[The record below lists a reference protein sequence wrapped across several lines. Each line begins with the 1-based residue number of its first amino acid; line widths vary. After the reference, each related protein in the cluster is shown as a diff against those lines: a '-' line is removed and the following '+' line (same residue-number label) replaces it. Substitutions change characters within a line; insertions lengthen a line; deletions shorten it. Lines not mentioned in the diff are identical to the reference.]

1 MTHLELVPVPPVAQL
16 AGVSQHY
23 GKTVALNNITLDIPA
38 RCMVGLIGPDGVG
51 KSSLL
56 SLISGARVIEQGNV
70 MVLGGDMRDPKH
82 RRDVC
87 PRIAWMPQGLG
98 KNLYHTLSVY
108 ENVDFF
114 ARLFGHDK
122 AEREVRINELLTS
135 TGLAPFR
142 DRPAGKLSGGM
153 KQKLGLCCALIHDPE
168 LLILDEPTTGVDPL
182 SRAQFWDLIDSIRQ
196 RQSNM
201 SVLVATAYMEE
212 AERFDWLVAMNAGE
226 VLATGSAEELRQQT
240 QSATLEE
247 AFIALLPEAQR
258 QAHQAVVIPP
268 YQAENAEI
276 AIEARDLTMRFG
288 SFVAVDH
295 VNFRIPRGEIF
306 GFLGSNGCGKSTT
319 MKMLTGLLPASE
331 GEAWLF
337 GQPVDP
343 KDIDTRRRVG
353 YMSQAFS
360 LYNELT
366 VRQNLELHARLFHIP
381 EAEIPARVAEMSER
395 FKLNDVEDVLPES
408 LPLGI
413 RQRLSLAVAV
423 IHRPEMLILDEPTS
437 GVDPVARDMFW
448 QLMVDLSR
456 QDKVTIFISTHFMNE
471 AERCDR
477 ISLMHAGKVL
487 ASGTPQELVE
497 KRGAASLEEAFIAY
511 LQEAAGQSNEAEA
524 PPVIHDATLAPR
536 QGFSLRR
543 LFSYS
548 RREALELRRDPVR
561 STLALMG
568 TVILM
573 LIMGYGIS
581 MDVENLRF
589 AVLDRDQ
596 TVSSQAWTLNLSG
609 SRYFIEQ
616 PPLTSYD
623 ELDRRM
629 RAGDITVAIEIP
641 PNFGRD
647 IARGT
652 PVELGVWIDGAMP
665 SRAETVKGYV
675 QAMHQSWLQDVASR
689 QSAPASQSGLM
700 NIETRYR
707 YNPDVKSLP
716 AIVPAVIPLLLMMI
730 PSMLSA
736 LSVVREK
743 ELGSIINLYVTPT
756 TRSEFLLG
764 KQLPYIALGMLNFF
778 LLCALSVFVF
788 GVPHKG
794 SFLTLTLAALLY
806 IIIATGMGLLISTF
820 MKSQIAAIFGTAIIT
835 LIPATQ
841 FSGMIDPVA
850 SLEGPG
856 RWIGEVY
863 PTSHFLTIAR
873 GTFSKALDLT
883 DLWQLFYP
891 VADSHPAGDGL
902 KHPAAEKTGGMMRHL
917 RNIFNLGIKELR
929 SLLGDKAMLTLIVF
943 SFTVSVYSSATV
955 TPGSLNLAPIAIAD
969 MDQSQLSNRIVNS
982 FYRPWFL
989 PPEMITADEMDAG
1002 LDAGRYTFAI
1012 NIPPNFQRDVLA
1024 GRQPDIQVNVDAT
1037 RMSQAFT
1044 GNGYIQNIINGEVN
1058 SFVARYRDNSEPL
1071 VSLETRMRFNPN
1083 LDPAWFGG
1091 VMAIINNITM
1101 LAIVLTGSALIR
1113 EREHG
1118 TVEHLLVMPITPF
1131 EIMMAKIWSM
1141 GLVVLVVSGL
1151 SLVLMVKGVLG
1162 VPIEGSIP
1170 LFMLGVALSLFA
1182 TTSIGIFMGTIA
1194 RSMPQLGLL
1203 VILVL
1208 LPLQMLSGG
1217 STPRESMPQM
1227 VQDIML
1233 TMPTTH
1239 FVSLAQAILYRGAG
1253 FEIVWPQF
1261 LTLMAIGGVFF
1272 TIALLR
1278 FRKTIGT
1285 MA

>member
-1 MTHLELVPVPPVAQL
+1 MKPVARL
-16 AGVSQHY
+16 ENVSQHF
-23 GKTVALNNITLDIPA
+23 GATVALKDITLSIPA

-56 SLISGARVIEQGNV
+56 SLISGARVIEHGNV
-70 MVLGGDMRDPKH
+70 MVLGGDMSDVRH

-87 PRIAWMPQGLG
+87 PKIAWMPQGLG

-122 AEREVRINELLTS
+122 AERDIRINELLQS

-153 KQKLGLCCALIHDPE
+153 KQKLGLCCALIHDPQ

-196 RQSNM
+196 RQPDM

-226 VLATGSAEELRQQT
+226 VLATGSADELKAHTASQ
-240 QSATLEE
+240 TLEQ

-258 QAHQAVVIPP
+258 LAHKEVIIPP
-268 YQAENAEI
+268 RNADESEI
-276 AIEARDLTMRFG
+276 AIEARGLTMRFG
-288 SFVAVDH
+288 QFVAVDH
-295 VNFRIPRGEIF
+295 VNFRIARGEIF

-343 KDIDTRRRVG
+343 RDIETRRRVG

-360 LYNELT
+360 LYSELT
-366 VRQNLELHARLFHIP
+366 VRQNLELHASLFHIP
-381 EAEIPARVAEMSER
+381 DAEIPGRIAEISQR
-395 FKLNDVEDVLPES
+395 FMLEEVEDTLPAS

-448 QLMVDLSR
+448 QLMVDLAR
-456 QDKVTIFISTHFMNE
+456 QDRVTIFISTHFMNE

-487 ASGTPQELVE
+487 ASGTPQALVE
-497 KRGAASLEEAFIAY
+497 QRGSATLEEAFIAW
-511 LQEAAGQSNEAEA
+511 LQEAAEATQ
-524 PPVIHDATLAPR
+524 PPDAQATAVPAIEHKTESSVPR
-536 QGFSLRR
+536 QAFSLQR

-561 STLALMG
+561 STLALLG

-573 LIMGYGIS
+573 FIMGYGIS
-581 MDVENLRF
+581 MDVEDLRF

-596 TVSSQAWTLNLSG
+596 TVSSQGWSQNIAG

-616 PPLTSYD
+616 PPLQSYS

-629 RAGDITVAIEIP
+629 RNGELAVAIEIP

-652 PVELGVWIDGAMP
+652 PVQIGVWVDGAMP
-665 SRAETVKGYV
+665 NRAETVRGYV
-675 QAMHQSWLQDVASR
+675 QAMHLAWLQEMASR
-689 QSAPASQSGLM
+689 QASPNRDTSLIS
-700 NIETRYR
+700 IETRYR

-764 KQLPYIALGMLNFF
+764 KQLPYIVLGMFNFF

-806 IIIATGMGLLISTF
+806 VTIATGLGLLISTF

-856 RWIGEVY
+856 RWIGQIY

-873 GTFSKALDLT
+873 GTFSKALNLT
-883 DLWQLFYP
+883 DLWGSFIP
-891 VADSHPAGDGL
+891 
-902 KHPAAEKTGGMMRHL
+902 
-917 RNIFNLGIKELR
+917 
-929 SLLGDKAMLTLIVF
+929 LL
-943 SFTVSVYSSATV
+943 
-955 TPGSLNLAPIAIAD
+955 IA
-969 MDQSQLSNRIVNS
+969 V
-982 FYRPWFL
+982 
-989 PPEMITADEMDAG
+989 
-1002 LDAGRYTFAI
+1002 
-1012 NIPPNFQRDVLA
+1012 
-1024 GRQPDIQVNVDAT
+1024 
-1037 RMSQAFT
+1037 
-1044 GNGYIQNIINGEVN
+1044 
-1058 SFVARYRDNSEPL
+1058 PL
-1071 VSLETRMRFNPN
+1071 VL
-1083 LDPAWFGG
+1083 
-1091 VMAIINNITM
+1091 
-1101 LAIVLTGSALIR
+1101 
-1113 EREHG
+1113 
-1118 TVEHLLVMPITPF
+1118 
-1131 EIMMAKIWSM
+1131 
-1141 GLVVLVVSGL
+1141 GL
-1151 SLVLMVKGVLG
+1151 SVWLLKKQ
-1162 VPIEGSIP
+1162 EG
-1170 LFMLGVALSLFA
+1170 
-1182 TTSIGIFMGTIA
+1182 
-1194 RSMPQLGLL
+1194 
-1203 VILVL
+1203 
-1208 LPLQMLSGG
+1208 
-1217 STPRESMPQM
+1217 
-1227 VQDIML
+1227 
-1233 TMPTTH
+1233 
-1239 FVSLAQAILYRGAG
+1239 
-1253 FEIVWPQF
+1253 
-1261 LTLMAIGGVFF
+1261 
-1272 TIALLR
+1272 
-1278 FRKTIGT
+1278 
-1285 MA
+1285 